1 MSDQVKKVQD
11 NKTQEAFSNDSQNQ
25 IGQDQSAS
33 FLDNRPGTIFQRKL
47 QENANNGSQISQ
59 LSSFQNLAN
68 RSQQSSTL
76 IQLQSVADH
85 YSGKETQT
93 VQKKENNTGLPDN
106 LKSGVENLSG
116 YSMDDV
122 KVHYNSPR
130 PAQMQAHAY
139 AQGTEIHLGQGQ
151 EKHLPHEAWHVVQQ
165 KQGRVKPT
173 MQMKGKVNVND
184 DDALEKEADIMG
196 ARALYSPSA
205 QLLLMSRNNT
215 NEVAQRA
222 INEDEERDINASLSE
237 PRKKDIY
244 SNINESDK
252 GHLKKGELY
261 DKNDITERLKEGREK
276 DVNLRLKSFDAPF
289 PQLVEQGGAWHGPD
303 VTWDF
308 KHWMADGEMPPDFG
322 YGFPIRTYF
331 RGLAPG
337 DQDEFTA
344 KCKGM
349 RSATNITRIIA
360 QSPLTQRAINELD
373 DDKRNIYNHT
383 RGILEETKTPDS
395 GIGMA
400 RLQLL
405 MSNPGSAL
413 RQLAEEVI
421 NAVRGSSGDRY
432 AFRDLELSLANV
444 SDEIWKEIAKAAPT
458 GKFGAKK
465 EFPAE
470 HQAFGSELMKVGRWV
485 QGEIEDDIKDDV
497 NRVFGKVIRSWGDAT
512 ASIGYDPYGKMITQ
526 SQSST
531 TDDYGRNAN
540 GGKGDGEKAMTEH
553 KQHIDNEGGNAWCDM
568 FASGSMWNLA
578 ANYDR
583 YRDTVV
589 TLYVQPDHG
598 AQLGRGNDSDPY
610 KMRVTAAELQLGVLN
625 AFFTKFEGTKDID
638 ERAPLDA
645 RNMDKKTKR
654 GGTSGLP
661 NLQDSS
667 KKGRADEVARD
678 FGFARV
684 MGDGSM
690 EYWVKTDGDG
700 QWYKAIA
707 NGNVLT
713 VDYDSNQ
720 RM

>member
-1 MSDQVKKVQD
+1 MPKSK
-11 NKTQEAFSNDSQNQ
+11 
-25 IGQDQSAS
+25 
-33 FLDNRPGTIFQRKL
+33 LPRKII
-47 QENANNGSQISQ
+47 QQ
-59 LSSFQNLAN
+59 QNLWPTPYWHTMIWEFM
-68 RSQQSSTL
+68 RS
-76 IQLQSVADH
+76 
-85 YSGKETQT
+85 ET
-93 VQKKENNTGLPDN
+93 
-106 LKSGVENLSG
+106 
-116 YSMDDV
+116 
-122 KVHYNSPR
+122 KV
-130 PAQMQAHAY
+130 
-139 AQGTEIHLGQGQ
+139 TF
-151 EKHLPHEAWHVVQQ
+151 
-165 KQGRVKPT
+165 
-173 MQMKGKVNVND
+173 
-184 DDALEKEADIMG
+184 
-196 ARALYSPSA
+196 
-205 QLLLMSRNNT
+205 
-215 NEVAQRA
+215 
-222 INEDEERDINASLSE
+222 NED
-237 PRKKDIY
+237 
-244 SNINESDK
+244 
-252 GHLKKGELY
+252 
-261 DKNDITERLKEGREK
+261 
-276 DVNLRLKSFDAPF
+276 
-289 PQLVEQGGAWHGPD
+289 
-303 VTWDF
+303 
-308 KHWMADGEMPPDFG
+308 
-322 YGFPIRTYF
+322 
-331 RGLAPG
+331 
-337 DQDEFTA
+337 FT
-344 KCKGM
+344 G
-349 RSATNITRIIA
+349 
-360 QSPLTQRAINELD
+360 
-373 DDKRNIYNHT
+373 
-383 RGILEETKTPDS
+383 
-395 GIGMA
+395 
-400 RLQLL
+400 
-405 MSNPGSAL
+405 
-413 RQLAEEVI
+413 
-421 NAVRGSSGDRY
+421 
-432 AFRDLELSLANV
+432 
-444 SDEIWKEIAKAAPT
+444 
-458 GKFGAKK
+458 
-465 EFPAE
+465 
-470 HQAFGSELMKVGRWV
+470 WV

-661 NLQDSS
+661 DLQDSS

>member
-360 QSPLTQRAINELD
+360 QYPLTQTAINELD

>member
-421 NAVRGSSGDRY
+421 NAVRGSSGDRS

>member
-360 QSPLTQRAINELD
+360 QYPLTQRAINELD

-421 NAVRGSSGDRY
+421 NAVRGSSGDRS

>member
-11 NKTQEAFSNDSQNQ
+11 NKTQEVFSNDSQNQ

-33 FLDNRPGTIFQRKL
+33 FLDNRPGAISQRKL

-59 LSSFQNLAN
+59 LMSFQNLAN
-68 RSQQSSTL
+68 TSQQSSTL

-122 KVHYNSPR
+122 KVHRNSQK
-130 PAQMQAHAY
+130 PAQLQAHAY
-139 AQGTEIHLGQGQ
+139 AQGTDIHLGPGQ

-173 MQMKGKVNVND
+173 MQMKGKVNVNN

-215 NEVAQRA
+215 NKVAQRA

-252 GHLKKGELY
+252 EHLKKGELY

-322 YGFPIRTYF
+322 YGFPIRTYYK
-331 RGLAPG
+331 GLDRN
-337 DQDEFTA
+337 DQVEFTA

-360 QSPLTQRAINELD
+360 QYPLTQGAIDELD
-373 DDKRNIYNHT
+373 DYKRNCYNHT
-383 RGILEETKTPDS
+383 RGILEETKTADS
-395 GIGMA
+395 SIGMA

-421 NAVRGSSGDRY
+421 NAVRGSSGDRST
-432 AFRDLELSLANV
+432 FRDLELSLANV

-661 NLQDSS
+661 DLQDSS